1 MTRSASI
8 IDRRPLWLT
17 ALLTLAAA
25 LLVLLAVGPAL
36 WLVLVAFQPAGQ
48 DLSSIGGFTFVNF
61 EQAWVNGKLTWPLL
75 NSVMVT
81 LARTALN
88 VLLAALAAYPL
99 ARMKFRGKNTLF
111 LLLLATL
118 MLPEQVL
125 VVPMF
130 RIVVGLGMYDSLI
143 AVIIPM
149 SVSAMGVYLCRQAL
163 AAIPDELEE
172 AARIDGAGS
181 LRIWWHVMLPLIA
194 PTLATLALFSF
205 IGAWSDLLW
214 PLVVLQDRDSYT
226 LPVAIS
232 SLAGQFSTN
241 IRAAY
246 AGAVIALVPVV
257 TVFLLVQRWFKP
269 ELMSGSVKG

>member
-1 MTRSASI
+1 VTRNTSI
-8 IDRRPLWLT
+8 IDRRPMWLT
-17 ALLTLAAA
+17 AILTLAAA
-25 LLVLLAVGPAL
+25 LLVLLAVGPAV

-48 DLSSIGGFTFVNF
+48 DLSSIGGFTFANF
-61 EQAWVNGKLTWPLL
+61 EQAWVSGKLATPLI
-75 NSVMVT
+75 NSVLVT
-81 LARTALN
+81 LARTGLN
-88 VLLAALAAYPL
+88 VVLAALAAYPL
-99 ARMKFRGKNTLF
+99 ARMKFRGRNTLF

-130 RIVVGLGMYDSLI
+130 RIIEGLGMYDSLL
-143 AVIIPM
+143 AVIVPM

-163 AAIPDELEE
+163 ASIPDELEE
-172 AARIDGAGS
+172 AARIDGAGA

-214 PLVVLQDRDSYT
+214 PLVVLQDRENYT

-246 AGAVIALVPVV
+246 AGAVIALLPVV